1 MDTRKKTKMLQQRLA
16 PYKKFIVTGASGFLG
31 QAIVQKLQDLN
42 KKVLTLSSKDV
53 DLRDQ
58 QATLAFFKNIQTD
71 QNEVLIHCAVQGGG
85 IGWMKEHPVASFVD
99 NIYINSNILV
109 AAHRYG
115 IQKFIGV
122 SSACI
127 YPRIGKLPFVESEIW
142 DGYPEPI
149 NGGYALSK
157 RMMMEMGQA
166 YAQQYGFSSSFPI
179 LANLYGVGDHISKE
193 RAHVIADLMIRCS
206 QKPLFLEV
214 WGTGNCTREF
224 LYIDD
229 AVEGVLAMI
238 DAPAGSAINIGSG
251 QEVSILDLAHK
262 IIETF
267 GLDIDVVLNSSKPDG
282 QPRKVM
288 DVQRARDIL
297 GFEAQISLEEGL
309 KRTVAWYNQEQSRHK
324 IEKRNTQ

>member
-157 RMMMEMGQA
+157 RMMMEMG
-166 YAQQYGFSSSFPI
+166 
-179 LANLYGVGDHISKE
+179 
-193 RAHVIADLMIRCS
+193 
-206 QKPLFLEV
+206 
-214 WGTGNCTREF
+214 
-224 LYIDD
+224 
-229 AVEGVLAMI
+229 
-238 DAPAGSAINIGSG
+238 
-251 QEVSILDLAHK
+251 
-262 IIETF
+262 
-267 GLDIDVVLNSSKPDG
+267 
-282 QPRKVM
+282 
-288 DVQRARDIL
+288 
-297 GFEAQISLEEGL
+297 
-309 KRTVAWYNQEQSRHK
+309 
-324 IEKRNTQ
+324 